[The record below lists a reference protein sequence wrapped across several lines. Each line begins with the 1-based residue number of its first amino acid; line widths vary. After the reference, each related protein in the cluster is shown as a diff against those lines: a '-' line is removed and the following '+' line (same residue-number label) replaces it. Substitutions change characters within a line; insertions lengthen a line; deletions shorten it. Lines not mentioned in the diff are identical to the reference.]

1 MQPPQPL
8 PDLPPD
14 PQGSA
19 HVPVMLAETL
29 EGLAVQP
36 GGRYIDGTVG
46 GGGHTQAIL
55 DASGPD
61 GRVLALD
68 ADPAAIHRVGE
79 RLAPAL
85 AHARLL
91 LVHSPFEA
99 ISQVAQAHGFTQVD
113 GILLDLGISSFQ
125 IDTPERGFAFRLDGP
140 LDMRFDP
147 TRGESAADL
156 LNSRSEQEIADLIYR
171 LGEERRSRQI
181 ARAIM
186 AARPIT
192 RTGELA
198 DVVERAV
205 GGRRGRRIHPAT
217 QTFQALRIAVN
228 DELGQ
233 LSRTLPQALSLLKPG
248 GRLAVITFHSLEDRI
263 VKEWARDEAR
273 SYVPDPAH
281 PFGGR
286 ERQPTLRLIHKKP
299 IEASSDEIAWNPR
312 SRSARLRI
320 VERI

>member
-1 MQPPQPL
+1 MPATQPP

-14 PQGSA
+14 PQGSG
-19 HVPVMLAETL
+19 HLPVMLAETL
-29 EGLAVQP
+29 AGLAVRP
-36 GGRYIDGTVG
+36 GGWYIDGTAG
-46 GGGHTQAIL
+46 GGGHTRAIL
-55 DASGPD
+55 DASAPD
-61 GRVLALD
+61 GRVLSLD
-68 ADPAAIHRVGE
+68 ADPAAILRVGE

-85 AHARLL
+85 AQGRLV
-91 LVHSPFEA
+91 LVQSQFEA
-99 ISQVAQAHGFTQVD
+99 LAQVAAAQGLTPVD

-125 IDTPERGFAFRLDGP
+125 IDTPDRGFAFRLDGP

-147 TRGESAADL
+147 SRGESAADL
-156 LNSRSEQEIADLIYR
+156 LNSRSEQEIADLIYQ

-181 ARAIM
+181 ARAIV

-198 DVVERAV
+198 EVVERAV

-286 ERQPTLRLIHKKP
+286 ERQPTLRLTHKKP
-299 IEASSDEIAWNPR
+299 IEASADEIAQNPR